1 MKNML
6 YPKKITKFSQINLV
20 NTSSP
25 VGKNDWSV
33 FEKSL
38 SKLKEQYPLTKYFEV
53 ERNSLDPRY
62 LSASGLERL
71 RKIRKALKKVNWL
84 LPVYGGTGCADIVRR
99 FSPEDLSRLKKQ
111 KPLVNGFSDTTFLIN
126 YLYFKIK
133 LLTFHYSNA
142 CGLFVQDNYKLF
154 FDIISGEKTRFSF
167 QEKNYKWIGGAGAP
181 VKPVEGICIGGNF
194 STFRDLLDI
203 GEINP
208 RSWEDYILF
217 IEELDMDL
225 EDLHRIVI
233 ALDARGV
240 FKKIRALVIGKMN
253 EKKLGSEYRRF
264 NDIFNRENEMK
275 FTNVFEYLISDVL
288 QKRMEEKDPLYIL
301 KVENFGHG
309 VYKNTMILPIGG
321 KTILHPDKKIEFIGP
336 FVE

>member
-1 MKNML
+1 ML

-38 SKLKEQYPLTKYFEV
+38 SKLQTQYPLTKYFEV
-53 ERNSLDPRY
+53 ERNYLDPRY

-71 RKIRKALKKVNWL
+71 RKLRKALKKVNWL

-99 FSPEDLSRLKKQ
+99 FSPEDLARLKKQ
-111 KPLVNGFSDTTFLIN
+111 KPIVNGFSDTTFLIN
-126 YLYFKIK
+126 FLYFKIK

-142 CGLFVQDNYKLF
+142 CGLFVQNNYKLF
-154 FDIISGEKTRFSF
+154 FDVISGEKTKFSF
-167 QEKNYKWIGGAGAP
+167 QEKNYKWIGSAGAP
-181 VKPVEGICIGGNF
+181 NNPLEGICIGGNF

-203 GEINP
+203 GDINP

-240 FKKIRALVIGKMN
+240 FRKIKALVIGKMN

-288 QKRMEEKDPLYIL
+288 QKRIQENDPLYIL

-321 KTILHPDKKIEFIGP
+321 KTIIYPDKKIEFIGP

>member
-1 MKNML
+1 ML

-33 FEKSL
+33 FEKAL
-38 SKLKEQYPLTKYFEV
+38 HKLTEKYPLTKYFEV

-71 RKIRKALKKVNWL
+71 RKLRKALKKVNWL

-111 KPLVNGFSDTTFLIN
+111 KPIVSGFSDTTFLIN

-133 LLTFHYSNA
+133 LLAFHYSNA
-142 CGLFVQDNYKLF
+142 CGLFVQNNYKLF
-154 FDIISGEKTRFSF
+154 FDIISGEKKKFSF
-167 QEKNYKWIGGAGAP
+167 QEKNYKWIGSAGAP

-288 QKRMEEKDPLYIL
+288 KKRMEEKDPLYIL

-309 VYKNTMILPIGG
+309 VYKNTMVLPIGG

>member
-1 MKNML
+1 ML

-25 VGKNDWSV
+25 IGKSDWSV
-33 FEKSL
+33 FEKAL
-38 SKLKEQYPLTKYFEV
+38 AKLKENYSLTKYFDV
-53 ERNSLDPRY
+53 EQNYLDPRY

-71 RKIRKALKKVNWL
+71 RKLRKALKKVNWL
-84 LPVYGGTGCADIVRR
+84 LPVYGGTGCADITRR
-99 FSPEDLSRLKKQ
+99 LSTEDLTRFKKQ
-111 KPLVNGFSDTTFLIN
+111 RPLVNGFSDTTFLIN
-126 YLYFKIK
+126 YLYFKLK

-142 CGLFVQDNYKLF
+142 CGIFSHSNYKLF
-154 FDIISGEKTRFSF
+154 FDIISGEKNKFSF
-167 QEKNYKWIGGAGAP
+167 KEDNYRFIGSAGVPEKKL
-181 VKPVEGICIGGNF
+181 EGICIGGNF

-203 GEINP
+203 GDINP
-208 RSWEDYILF
+208 RSWENYILF

-233 ALDARGV
+233 SLDQRGV
-240 FKKIRALVIGKMN
+240 FRHIKALVIGKMN

-275 FTNVFEYLISDVL
+275 FTNVFEFLISDVL
-288 QKRMEEKDPLYIL
+288 QKRIQENDPLYIL

-321 KTILHPDKKIEFIGP
+321 KTVIYPDKKIEFIGP